1 MAVTFGLRRALT
13 CCLRTEA
20 GLLSNETLVSAQ
32 PSGDLRTFLSAT
44 YKDGEAAEAA
54 FRDAGG
60 TIIVRATAGEVSAVG
75 FTIDEAGRLCLS
87 VTASKGCTVELRLA
101 IPHSVTH

>member
-1 MAVTFGLRRALT
+1 MDVTFGLRRALT
-13 CCLRTEA
+13 CCLRS
-20 GLLSNETLVSAQ
+20 GPGVLSNETLVSGQ
-32 PSGDLRTFLSAT
+32 PDGDLRSFMASKF
-44 YKDGEAAEAA
+44 KDGEAAEAA

-87 VTASKGCTVELRLA
+87 VTAPKGSAVELRLA